1 MAVAIIGGSFQI
13 PPSCHGG
20 YSPSQFVPSLSH
32 DALRPPN
39 PPCNLKG
46 QGESGSPLKGAF
58 DCPPRPRPPPPWGAC
73 RPPCPLPPL
82 LRCVRLVPSG
92 AFGAWRCAP
101 LGLCFALLPLFPL
114 GYSLLVPLMGARAR
128 PLRRVGTTQ
137 PPPLRQARPAPPR
150 LCKATWGSS
159 SLLGS
164 VKVRIPRHHR
174 QGRAHSR
181 SCPYRTGA
189 TDGPIFICKVARVLC
204 ARWAHGGAVPPLGS
218 EPSLGSVGGCGC
230 SPLLPPTPFGRGE
243 R

>member
-1 MAVAIIGGSFQI
+1 MRPFAWGYRPIPRCPLARSGARIMTSVGRDLSLRFASVARWPYKSQCSQYCRIDSIPPIVAVAIIGGSFQI

-73 RPPCPLPPL
+73 CPPCPLPPL

-114 GYSLLVPLMGARAR
+114 GYSLLIPLMGARAR

-150 LCKATWGSS
+150 LCKVTLGSS
-159 SLLGS
+159 ILLGS
-164 VKVRIPRHHR
+164 
-174 QGRAHSR
+174 A
-181 SCPYRTGA
+181 
-189 TDGPIFICKVARVLC
+189 
-204 ARWAHGGAVPPLGS
+204 
-218 EPSLGSVGGCGC
+218 
-230 SPLLPPTPFGRGE
+230 
-243 R
+243 